1 MLKTDTAKE
10 KAQHIVT
17 LFNDPDLLESFSKS
31 NKKTEFSKQLTLISM
46 EREARKNPKKSDR
59 NIA

>member
-31 NKKTEFSKQLTLISM
+31 NKKNRVF
-46 EREARKNPKKSDR
+46 
-59 NIA
+59 